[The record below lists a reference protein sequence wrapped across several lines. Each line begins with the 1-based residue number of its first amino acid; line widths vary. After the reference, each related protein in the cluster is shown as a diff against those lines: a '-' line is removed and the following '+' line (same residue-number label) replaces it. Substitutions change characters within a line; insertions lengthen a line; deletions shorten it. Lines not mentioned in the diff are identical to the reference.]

1 MRFYILRA
9 SLTNQINAGYS
20 PRPSLFVVGTFIAC
34 SYTSMVAFA
43 KYLEILLMA
52 SFELH
57 IAAFKYGGWGLCIL
71 IHIVIALKLFV
82 MRSMFVFISELL
94 QEFVIPKGL
103 DFHYQTNTVY
113 TQEGGGIHLEVNF
126 PLQLQCSA
134 TVTVL
139 SSHRFKHSVQKAIG
153 YLCPASRETESG
165 IYHTLQKVRKRADA
179 ASKAAGCPAASTL
192 TLPTHILERKTK
204 QNKKHRKHQK

>member
-113 TQEGGGIHLEVNF
+113 TQEGGNTSRGQF
-126 PLQLQCSA
+126 STPA
-134 TVTVL
+134 TVL
-139 SSHRFKHSVQKAIG
+139 SHCHSSFQPQIQT
-153 YLCPASRETESG
+153 LC
-165 IYHTLQKVRKRADA
+165 
-179 ASKAAGCPAASTL
+179 
-192 TLPTHILERKTK
+192 TK
-204 QNKKHRKHQK
+204 SYQLSLSCKQGN

>member
-113 TQEGGGIHLEVNF
+113 TQEGGGNTSRGQF
-126 PLQLQCSA
+126 STPA
-134 TVTVL
+134 TVL
-139 SSHRFKHSVQKAIG
+139 SHFHSSFQPQIQT
-153 YLCPASRETESG
+153 LC
-165 IYHTLQKVRKRADA
+165 
-179 ASKAAGCPAASTL
+179 
-192 TLPTHILERKTK
+192 TK
-204 QNKKHRKHQK
+204 SYRLSLSCKQGN

>member
-113 TQEGGGIHLEVNF
+113 TQEGGEYIQRSIFHSSYSAQPLSQFF
-126 PLQLQCSA
+126 PA
-134 TVTVL
+134 TDSNT
-139 SSHRFKHSVQKAIG
+139 VQKAIG

-165 IYHTLQKVRKRADA
+165 IYHTLQKVRQRADA